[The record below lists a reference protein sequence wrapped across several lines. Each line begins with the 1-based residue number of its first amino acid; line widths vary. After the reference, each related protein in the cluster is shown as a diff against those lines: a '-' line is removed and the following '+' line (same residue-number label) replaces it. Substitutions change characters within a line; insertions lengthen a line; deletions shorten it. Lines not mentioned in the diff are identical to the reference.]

1 MTLSAP
7 LSIALLAGAP
17 ASIAASAMVALR
29 ARAAT
34 RAGRI
39 ALRLATAREATF
51 VDVACRLANAA
62 RASSGAVREE
72 IARAVRAIAPAI
84 DGVLLFEEHE
94 GSLRCTAAYGERFAY
109 YAGSRVALDDD
120 GALPARALRAGHR
133 VTLHEAGARPLHPN
147 DRGALAVPLAVGA
160 GRGCALA
167 VVTRGTL
174 EREEIERLVT
184 LAEVAAPAYRIALE
198 REHDRRR
205 AEYDGLTGLLTP
217 RAFRQRLGIL
227 LDRARFVPT
236 ARLALLF
243 IDTDRFK
250 QWNDAYGHAAGDA
263 LLRELAR
270 ALRAAVRSDDDLV
283 ARNGG
288 DEFCLVFTETGK
300 ATAIERADA
309 LRRRIGALDVG
320 VLRPPGSDAVVAIS
334 ASIGVAAFPAD
345 ASSASEVL
353 ERADAAMYHSKS
365 TGRDGVSY
373 SGLDGT
379 FVRLAQASFNG
390 FDANGLEERV

>member
-7 LSIALLAGAP
+7 LSLVLLAGAP
-17 ASIAASAMVALR
+17 AASAVFALR

-34 RAGRI
+34 RAGRV
-39 ALRLATAREATF
+39 ALRLATAREAAF
-51 VDVACRLANAA
+51 VDAACRLANAA
-62 RASSGAVREE
+62 RASAAAVREE

-94 GSLRCTAAYGERFAY
+94 GSLRCSAAYGERFAY
-109 YAGSRVALDDD
+109 YAGSRLALDDD

-133 VTLHEAGARPLHPN
+133 VTLRDAGARPLHPN
-147 DRGALAVPLAVGA
+147 DRAALAVPLAVGA
-160 GRGCALA
+160 GRGCAL
-167 VVTRGTL
+167 VVATRDAL
-174 EREEIERLVT
+174 AREEIERLVT

-217 RAFRQRLGIL
+217 RAFRRRLGIL

-270 ALRAAVRSDDDLV
+270 VLRSAVRSDDDLV

-309 LRRRIGALDVG
+309 LRRRITALDVSP
-320 VLRPPGSDAVVAIS
+320 LRPPTSDAIVTIS

-373 SGLDGT
+373 CGLDGA
-379 FVRLAQASFNG
+379 FVRLAAQQPCNG
-390 FDANGLEERV
+390 CTAQGLEERV